1 VSAGRPFVVSA
12 TKDPVFVESGRRGAE
27 KRWADPAKRVAVRID
42 DLTLEQRSLVL
53 ALIEAAKKAAP
64 NANGTASKES
74 RRATVADHP
83 AAA

>member
-1 VSAGRPFVVSA
+1 MVTG

-27 KRWADPAKRVAVRID
+27 KRWSDPSTRVAVRID
-42 DLTLEQRSLVL
+42 DLTPEQRSLVL
-53 ALIEAAKKAAP
+53 ALVDAAKKAAP

-74 RRATVADHP
+74 RRASVADHP